1 MKDLQKEC
9 LRLASAM
16 EGWWPSRDDRRRAA
30 IFLRNAAIE
39 TPHCKFC
46 GRDKNEVGALYSS
59 RYDPRAHICLEC
71 VCWIQRESHAPQSTV
86 AVYNGSQATGSEGC
100 HSTDRSTI

>member
-1 MKDLQKEC
+1 MKHLQKEC
-9 LRLASAM
+9 LRLASAL
-16 EGWWPSRDDRRRAA
+16 EGWWPSRDDRRHAA

-46 GRDKNEVGALYSS
+46 GRDKNEVGTLYSS

-71 VCWIQRESHAPQSTV
+71 VGWIQKESEAPQSTV
-86 AVYNGSQATGSEGC
+86 AVDSGLGAAERQVRY
-100 HSTDRSTI
+100 STDRAAI